1 MKWSRMVF
9 MALLFL
15 TCIASPGWASFD
27 IPSHVYRIDDLA
39 QAQEEA
45 KADGKPIVF
54 LYSNEDTDCPL
65 AAGASINIM
74 RRFEQSAVI
83 LYVCREDWTEIPLIV
98 KHAINSP
105 AAGEFIPKTVVV
117 DSDIKRVVAIIP
129 YQRPGN

>member
-1 MKWSRMVF
+1 MKRFSMVF
-9 MALLFL
+9 MVLLLL
-15 TCIASPGWASFD
+15 TCIVSLGWASFD
-27 IPSHVYRIDDLA
+27 IPGHVYRIGDLV

-74 RRFEQSAVI
+74 RKFEQSAVTV
-83 LYVCREDWTEIPLIV
+83 YVCRDDWAEIPLIV

-105 AAGEFIPKTVVV
+105 ASGEFIPKTVVV
-117 DSDIKRVVAIIP
+117 DSDIKRVVSIIP
-129 YQRPGN
+129 YQRPWK